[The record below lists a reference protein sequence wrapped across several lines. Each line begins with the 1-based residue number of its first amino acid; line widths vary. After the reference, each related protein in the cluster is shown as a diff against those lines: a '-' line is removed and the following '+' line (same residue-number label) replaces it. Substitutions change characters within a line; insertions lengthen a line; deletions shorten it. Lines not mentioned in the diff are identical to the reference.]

1 MSQPTPLD
9 RPRAVPILN
18 TMKFDEVDLGT
29 NPVEHVPSPRRCIY
43 CPETEVLTHEHVIP
57 FGFGAHTLILD
68 KASCQA
74 CQRTIQPYEQAVL
87 KHQLGNFR
95 AQVCAPTRR
104 PKDRP
109 TEIRIPAIEV
119 DDAGRFLRDLGIWT
133 VPIDDA
139 PLLLNLWSSPPPR
152 LLLPAGAEP
161 GSGRAWSFAEASR
174 VEPLVRRITSATGA
188 RHVALKAG
196 EVNRL
201 HYQRFLAKTGHA
213 FAAARIGLDA
223 FDPVLPD
230 LILNRSDDLSLY
242 VGDDPTLAPIEVHP
256 AATSH
261 FALGEITHGPAKGY
275 VGIGIRLYPLLNTPA
290 HVVIVGKA
298 TADIGSILG

>member
-1 MSQPTPLD
+1 
-9 RPRAVPILN
+9 
-18 TMKFDEVDLGT
+18 MKLDEVDLDT
-29 NPVEHVPSPRRCIY
+29 NPVEHVPSPGRCIY
-43 CPETEVLTHEHVIP
+43 CPETEGLTHEHVIP
-57 FGFGAHTLILD
+57 FGLGAHTLILD

-95 AQVCAPTRR
+95 AQLGAPTRR

-109 TEIRIPAIEV
+109 TEIRIPAVEL
-119 DDAGRFLRDLGIWT
+119 DDVGRYLRDLGTWT

-152 LLLPAGAEP
+152 LLLPAGTEP
-161 GSGRAWSFAEASR
+161 GIGRAWSFAETSR
-174 VEPLVRRITSATGA
+174 IKPLVRRITSATGA
-188 RHVALKAG
+188 RHIALKAG
-196 EVNRL
+196 EVNRV
-201 HYQRFLAKTGHA
+201 HYLRFLAKTGHA
-213 FAAARIGLDA
+213 FAAARIGLNA

-230 LILNRSDDLSLY
+230 LILNRSADLSLY
-242 VGDDPTLAPIEVHP
+242 VGDDPTLAPIETHP

-275 VGIGIRLYPLLNTPA
+275 VGIGIRLYPWLNTPV

-298 TADIGSILG
+298 TADISSILGEDNQ

>member
-1 MSQPTPLD
+1 MGGHYLHPIVDALASTANFTHSDYLESCQLVRTQGVGMLEPSPLSD
-9 RPRAVPILN
+9 RRRILILK
-18 TMKFDEVDLGT
+18 TMKLDEVDLDT

-43 CPETEVLTHEHVIP
+43 CHETQGLTHEHVIP
-57 FGFGAHTLILD
+57 FGLGAHSLILD
-68 KASCQA
+68 KANCQA

-119 DDAGRFLRDLGIWT
+119 DDAGRFLRDLGTWT

-139 PLLLNLWSSPPPR
+139 PLLLSLWSSPPPR
-152 LLLPAGAEP
+152 LLLPAGTEP
-161 GSGRAWSFAEASR
+161 GIGRAWSFAEASR
-174 VEPLVRRITSATGA
+174 VKPLVRRITSATGA

-201 HYQRFLAKTGHA
+201 HYLRFLPRPAM
-213 FAAARIGLDA
+213 
-223 FDPVLPD
+223 PSPLPASGSVR
-230 LILNRSDDLSLY
+230 LILSCPTSSSI
-242 VGDDPTLAPIEVHP
+242 DPTIYRSTSATIRRWRQSKHIEPRPRILHW
-256 AATSH
+256 
-261 FALGEITHGPAKGY
+261 AK
-275 VGIGIRLYPLLNTPA
+275 
-290 HVVIVGKA
+290 
-298 TADIGSILG
+298 

>member
-1 MSQPTPLD
+1 
-9 RPRAVPILN
+9 
-18 TMKFDEVDLGT
+18 MKLDEVDLDT

-43 CPETEVLTHEHVIP
+43 CPETEGLTHEHVIP
-57 FGFGAHTLILD
+57 FGLGAHTLILN

-95 AQVCAPTRR
+95 AQIGAPTRR

-109 TEIRIPAIEV
+109 TAVRIPAIEV
-119 DDAGRFLRDLGIWT
+119 DHAGRLLRDLGTWT
-133 VPIDDA
+133 VPIGDA

-152 LLLPAGAEP
+152 LLLSAGAQP
-161 GSGRAWSFAEASR
+161 GIGRAWSFAEASR
-174 VEPLVRRITSATGA
+174 VGPLAGRISAATGA

-201 HYQRFLAKTGHA
+201 HYLRFLAKTGHA

-230 LILNRSDDLSLY
+230 FILNRSDNLSLY
-242 VGDDPTLAPIEVHP
+242 VGDDQALAPIELHP

-261 FALGEITHGPAKGY
+261 FALGEITDGPAKGY
-275 VGIGIRLYPLLNTPA
+275 VGVGIRLYPSLNTPF

-298 TADIGSILG
+298 TADIGAILGHDNE